1 MNPKKTINDTQ
12 IKTYLTSPKTVNDT
26 LNNLNETLNETL
38 DEILYQEKL

>member
-12 IKTYLTSPKTVNDT
+12 IKTYLTPPKTLNDT